1 MRVLS
6 FDVGIKNLAVCLLE
20 WTETDTLI
28 IHYWDVIN
36 LLESK
41 KESEKCLCLK
51 DKCSNKVVAYSEF
64 NCKHYFCS
72 KHLSLKEELLTPF
85 LSDYVEDKWIQ
96 EKKLVCQNCNQD
108 ENINIT
114 TNSRKTYYKND
125 ILNQTLCSKHYKS
138 LIDKLNNSKTKI
150 YTIKNKKVKDMTTD
164 DLKFHLVK
172 CLDERKNILLSDIDM
187 VLIENQPTFKNP
199 TMKAISDTLYTWF
212 LIRGMVDS
220 STVKKIKF
228 ISPSNKLK
236 EFNTKTIEEADE
248 TKKYK
253 ETKKLS
259 IQNTKTVLL
268 CYELNKWADLLN
280 SHTKKDDLA
289 DSFLQGWY
297 VLNNQHN
304 NKLYEEWE
312 KLYNQKV
319 INLDQTP
326 DKTQVQVQEQEQEQT
341 KKKRATKNKK
351 SYTDV

>member
-28 IHYWDVIN
+28 IHHWDIIN

-41 KESEKCLCLK
+41 KESEKCFCLK

-72 KHLSLKEELLTPF
+72 KHLSLKEELLTPI

-96 EKKLVCQNCNQD
+96 EKKLICQNCNQD
-108 ENINIT
+108 ENIS
-114 TNSRKTYYKND
+114 TNNRKTYYKND
-125 ILNQTLCSKHYKS
+125 IINQTLCSKHYKS

-172 CLDERKNILLSDIDM
+172 CLDERKDILLSDIDM

-212 LIRGMVDS
+212 LIRGMVDNS
-220 STVKKIKF
+220 SVKKVKF

-236 EFNTKTIEEADE
+236 EFNTKTIEEADK

-259 IQNTKTVLL
+259 IENTKTVLL
-268 CYELNKWADLLN
+268 CYELNKWIDILN

-304 NKLYEEWE
+304 NQLYEEWE

-319 INLDQTP
+319 ITLEQISDKSPDKTP
-326 DKTQVQVQEQEQEQT
+326 DKSPDKTT
-341 KKKRATKNKK
+341 NKKKRTKNKK

>member
-28 IHYWDVIN
+28 IHHWDIIN

-41 KESEKCLCLK
+41 KESEKCFCLK

-72 KHLSLKEELLTPF
+72 KHLSLKEELLTPI

-96 EKKLVCQNCNQD
+96 EKKLICQNCNQD
-108 ENINIT
+108 ENIS
-114 TNSRKTYYKND
+114 TNNRKTYYKND
-125 ILNQTLCSKHYKS
+125 IINQTLCSKHYKS

-172 CLDERKNILLSDIDM
+172 CLDERKDILLSDIDM

-220 STVKKIKF
+220 SSVKKVKF

-236 EFNTKTIEEADE
+236 EFNTKTIKEADE

-259 IQNTKTVLL
+259 IDNTKTVLL
-268 CYELNKWADLLN
+268 CYELNKWIDILN

-304 NKLYEEWE
+304 NQLYEEWE

-319 INLDQTP
+319 ITLEQTS
-326 DKTQVQVQEQEQEQT
+326 DKTSDKTSVQEQT
-341 KKKRATKNKK
+341 INKKRTKNKK